1 MAYTTIDDSEKYFQV
16 KAYTG
21 NGTAIGSGGLAVTL
35 DGETDLAPAMV
46 WIKSLSSAEEHMLF
60 DVTRGVT
67 KALKPSTTD
76 DEATGSEFLTAFGS
90 DGFTLGNQDKVNANT
105 VTYVAWCWKGGTTS
119 GITTTGADITPSSYS
134 FDHDARTS
142 IAAYTGN
149 GSSGAKIA
157 HGLGAI
163 PEVMIIKP
171 RDRDGQAWVTYHHKN
186 TAAPETDYLAID
198 AVDVTADAAWPWND
212 AAPTSVYLETQSN
225 NGTNA
230 SSSTFVMY
238 TFKGVQGFS
247 KFGSYVG
254 NGSTNGPVVWTGFR
268 PALVIAKRTDTAGGW
283 YMWDTKRPGYNVENG
298 YVQADSASAED
309 TNSGNFGFD
318 FLATGFK
325 LRGSYATVNA
335 SGGTY
340 MYMAWAHSSY
350 VNSNGVPN
358 TVHG

>member
-35 DGETDLAPAMV
+35 DGETDLTPAIV
-46 WIKSLSSAEEHMLF
+46 WIKSLSTAEEQMIF
-60 DVTRGVT
+60 DVPRGVT

-76 DEATGSEFLTAFGS
+76 AEATGSEFLTAFGS
-90 DGFTLGNQDKVNANT
+90 DGFTLGNHDKVNANT
-105 VTYVAWCWKGGTTS
+105 VTYVAWCWKMGTTS
-119 GITTTGADITPSSYS
+119 GISGTGNLTVNSYS
-134 FDHDARTS
+134 FDSDAKQS
-142 IAAYTGN
+142 VIVYTGN
-149 GSSGAKIA
+149 GGSSGTYT
-157 HGLGAI
+157 HGLGVAPGFI
-163 PEVMIIKP
+163 FGKNVDEAG
-171 RDRDGQAWVTYHHKN
+171 DDWFAYHHKN
-186 TAAPETDYLAID
+186 TSAPETDYLEMNKTT
-198 AVDVTADAAWPWND
+198 VTTDSADYWND
-212 AAPTSVYLETQSN
+212 VAPTSTLVTVGGGGEVNRAEQQVAYCF
-225 NGTNA
+225 A
-230 SSSTFVMY
+230 
-238 TFKGVQGFS
+238 GVQGYS

-254 NGSTNGPVVWTGFR
+254 NGSTNGPVTWTGFR
-268 PALVIAKRTDTAGGW
+268 PALVIVKRTDTSGGW

-340 MYMAWAHSSY
+340 MYMAWAHSPY